1 MPFIKSKNVRF
12 EYMAHNYTI
21 DGVAIGDI
29 HVRVSFNT
37 EHKNLIGMQI
47 IRNLYT
53 KIFCMEEHVFIIAA
67 RNKALSDHMEKEF
80 LNKK

>member
-21 DGVAIGDI
+21 VASGDI
-29 HVRVSFNT
+29 HVRVSINT

-67 RNKALSDHMEKEF
+67 RNKALSDHMEKEL